1 MEIFLANV
9 FAGVRAQSDVNRTQ
23 LLDAR
28 INKESGT
35 EPLGTCDTQRNLS
48 SGVAAIVP
56 QLHLEAQGSMMR
68 PQLRS

>member
-1 MEIFLANV
+1 MF
-9 FAGVRAQSDVNRTQ
+9 GRYRTQ
-23 LLDAR
+23 IGRNSSTAR

-35 EPLGTCDTQRNLS
+35 EPLGTSDTPRNLS
-48 SGVAAIVP
+48 SGMAAIVP